1 MQVLVVTSKY
11 LPEYTGASYRIH
23 NTYKRLRE
31 KNPSLNFTVICSSI
45 EYTNSE
51 QYEYEGINIIRIGA
65 GKLSLNNNNAI
76 SPFFDVFVAYRQA
89 LLAYRYFDSSVD
101 LVHVIGSSG
110 LTAAAVMWAYFHDIP
125 LVVELVT
132 IGASVQYTLPG
143 ISYFWQPTCAGR
155 VAIVAISEALAKKS
169 EEQGFS
175 RKIWSRPNPIDE
187 MKFFPLFS
195 SKHLLRK
202 KLTKYSETDIVLVQ
216 VAKFMPQK
224 NQLFLIEVLS
234 KLPKRYKL
242 VLAGPIVGDGALK
255 KRDKNYIDKVSYEI
269 KKYKLEDRVTVE
281 LNFVD
286 TANYIRLADVYV
298 LPSYSEGLGTPMLE
312 SIACG
317 VPVVANSN
325 EEAFNQWIRNG
336 KNGFLVEM
344 SADCWVK
351 SVQKAILLNRD
362 DLQFESDRIRKI
374 AGTDIIDQ
382 GYFDLFNKLIETPA
396 GENFTLS

>member
-1 MQVLVVTSKY
+1 
-11 LPEYTGASYRIH
+11 
-23 NTYKRLRE
+23 
-31 KNPSLNFTVICSSI
+31 
-45 EYTNSE
+45 
-51 QYEYEGINIIRIGA
+51 
-65 GKLSLNNNNAI
+65 
-76 SPFFDVFVAYRQA
+76 
-89 LLAYRYFDSSVD
+89 
-101 LVHVIGSSG
+101 
-110 LTAAAVMWAYFHDIP
+110 
-125 LVVELVT
+125 
-132 IGASVQYTLPG
+132 
-143 ISYFWQPTCAGR
+143 
-155 VAIVAISEALAKKS
+155 
-169 EEQGFS
+169 
-175 RKIWSRPNPIDE
+175 
-187 MKFFPLFS
+187 
-195 SKHLLRK
+195 
-202 KLTKYSETDIVLVQ
+202 ETDIVLVQ

-382 GYFDLFNKLIETPA
+382 G
-396 GENFTLS
+396 